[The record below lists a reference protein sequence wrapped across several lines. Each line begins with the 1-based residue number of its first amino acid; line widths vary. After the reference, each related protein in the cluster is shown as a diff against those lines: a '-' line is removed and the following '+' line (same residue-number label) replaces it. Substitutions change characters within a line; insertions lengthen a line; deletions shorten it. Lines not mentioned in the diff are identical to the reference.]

1 MFLEPVTFQ
10 NYLLGMY
17 MFRRTQRDYY
27 GSLMLS
33 EEPECERGSDASGR
47 SSTS

>member
-17 MFRRTQRDYY
+17 MFRRTQHENY
-27 GSLMLS
+27 GSLMLPTEQ
-33 EEPECERGSDASGR
+33 EEKGTHI
-47 SSTS
+47 TS